1 MSIKEKIS
9 ASIILSSY
17 LDTLGSKDGKWEF
30 NMGKAATNTIQAS
43 SINYEILHEF
53 FALGGFSN
61 IDITNW
67 KSSDDTIL
75 MIATGFASL
84 LGGKEKNYIEE
95 YLKVF
100 DILKEEFRFPG
111 HATINSLEFIRTNR
125 SIDKLKYDRSLGG
138 NGAAMRTGIIGLINN
153 KKEDIDGIIELS
165 ITASRVTHNHS
176 YGFLGGLVS
185 SLFSSFGMRGIH
197 FLDWFDE
204 LFKLEEKIDKFMK
217 TTNIYNN
224 YIEDKDNFFD
234 KLRDYKEKKIDK
246 FLYNPKDFIKYNDRI
261 KSLEPYNDYGSD
273 NLLNKFGSSG
283 LSSVIVA
290 YDSIL
295 MSHRCKNEYP
305 FKKEKL
311 EISFDSFIFYSTLH
325 FGDSDT
331 TGAIA
336 GIFYGSIYGFK
347 HFDQSMVKQLEFKKE
362 INDLIEMITSKMK

>member
-75 MIATGFASL
+75 MIATGIASM
-84 LGGKEKNYIEE
+84 LGGKEKNYIDE

-100 DILKEEFRFPG
+100 DTLKEDFRFPG

-153 KKEDIDGIIELS
+153 KKEDIDRIIELS
-165 ITASRVTHNHS
+165 ITASRVTHNYS

-185 SLFSSFGMRGIH
+185 SLFSNFGMRGIH

-217 TTNIYNN
+217 TTNIYSN
-224 YIEDKDNFFD
+224 YIEDKDDFFD

-273 NLLNKFGSSG
+273 NLMNKFGLSG

-336 GIFYGSIYGFK
+336 GLFYGSIYGFK